1 MNTKFQLLKRA
12 TRFALVLLL
21 LSAAGMTK
29 AFAQKS
35 WTNVR
40 VSAIPPNGG
49 TVSGGG
55 YYYYGE
61 LVTISASAN
70 QGYTFKYW
78 KCNKCGHIVTYQA
91 SYSFIWGDGHHHYQG
106 LFGSDNGYYSFT
118 AYFSHIY
125 NITVSANPGNGGTV
139 TGGGTYNEGD
149 SCTLIA
155 SPNMGYHFVKWTKNG
170 SQVSTNPT
178 YSFTVTENASYV
190 AQFSSNSCSISATAN
205 PTEGGTVTGDG
216 IHNVGETCT
225 LTATPNEGYLFNN
238 WTENGMVVS
247 FNPSYSFTVFGDRT
261 LVANFVEA
269 GSGIL
274 NGVFSVSDSIQV
286 NFSQGNLQY
295 QAYTNTWRFALNQY
309 ECIGSDN
316 INISATY
323 DGWIDLFGWGTSGYN
338 HGAVCYQPWS
348 TSIQAND
355 YYAYGID
362 SYNLFDQTGQADW
375 GYNAISN
382 GGNQTG
388 QWRTLTRSEW
398 YYLFCTRATSSGMRF
413 AKACVNN
420 VNGVILLPDNW
431 VVSYFAL
438 NNPNQSNESYG
449 SNTITAAQWST
460 LEEYG
465 AVFLP
470 AAGIRKD
477 LTSIS
482 HFDARGYYW
491 ASTVASNNNVN
502 AYCFTPA
509 VDTIWFQNSWRRY
522 YGMSVRLVCPAS
534 DAYSINATANPAE
547 GGTVS
552 GVGNYNE
559 GSTCTLT
566 AMANEGYTFMNWTK
580 DGEVVSTLAVYNFT
594 VTEGGNYVA
603 NFGLNTY
610 DVTAMANPEQGG
622 TVQGSDVYNYGTTA
636 TLIATANTDYVF
648 VSWTENGT
656 TVSTENYYSFI
667 VTGNRTLVANFE
679 MALDNHY
686 EYDPFLY
693 PGNMTVTGII
703 QIEGVEQRSAALE
716 VGTFCN
722 GECRGAV
729 RPTFMPNVD
738 RYFVFLTIYGNN
750 GDEIS
755 FRLYDHVTGEESD
768 KLCESTLTFEVNA
781 IVGNA
786 LNPFIFN
793 FVDVN
798 TIQATNFNNGW
809 NWWSSYIEFDGSSL
823 QSLENNLG
831 TRGMMIKSQNDGY
844 ASYLDGFGWY
854 GSLSAIN
861 NESSYQIRTNEAC
874 TVEMTGFVANPAE
887 HPIELHTGWTWVG
900 YPVNVTM
907 GIADA
912 MSGIAPLNGDMLKS
926 QNNGYASYLE
936 GFGWYGSLNTLQ
948 PGMGLMYK
956 SNNGSTVTLVYPNNT
971 TRTDLKA
978 NQTTEGNHWQPNLN
992 AYADNMSVMAVVELD
1007 GIELQ
1012 GENYELA
1019 VFANGEVRGSARLLY
1034 VEPLNRYMA
1043 FLTVA
1048 GDEAAGLNFGLY
1060 DTETGAVETQC
1071 FASLPYE
1078 TNAIIG
1084 SFDEP
1089 YVVSFRS
1096 TTGMD
1101 EWAGSLQVFPNPVEH
1116 GRAVSLGF
1124 DGVETSKVT
1133 VEIINALGSVVE
1145 TLHATSLQRI
1155 TAPETAGVYTLK
1167 ITVEGKGTGYRKL
1180 VVR

>member
-40 VSAIPPNGG
+40 VSASPPNGG

-348 TSIQAND
+348 TSSDPSD
-355 YYAYGID
+355 YFAYGD
-362 SYNLFDQTGQADW
+362 SNCTLYDQTGRADW

-388 QWRTLTRSEW
+388 QWRTLTRPEW

-431 VVSYFAL
+431 DLSYYGLSSMNSVSA
-438 NNPNQSNESYG
+438 SYG

-460 LEEYG
+460 LEEHG

-470 AAGIRKD
+470 SAGIRQN

-482 HFDARGYYW
+482 QLDARGYYW
-491 ASTVASNNNVN
+491 ASNVVSNTN
-502 AYCFTPA
+502 ANACCFTPA

-522 YGMSVRLVCPAS
+522 YGMSVRLVCS
-534 DAYSINATANPAE
+534 VQDGSYTINATANPAE
-547 GGTVS
+547 GGTVT
-552 GVGNYNE
+552 GAGNYNF
-559 GSTCTLT
+559 GDTCTLVAT
-566 AMANEGYTFMNWTK
+566 PSAGYIFNNWTK
-580 DGEVVSTLAVYNFT
+580 NGAVVS
-594 VTEGGNYVA
+594 
-603 NFGLNTY
+603 LN
-610 DVTAMANPEQGG
+610 P
-622 TVQGSDVYNYGTTA
+622 S
-636 TLIATANTDYVF
+636 
-648 VSWTENGT
+648 
-656 TVSTENYYSFI
+656 YSFM
-667 VTGNRTLVANFE
+667 VFGDRTLVANFTVCHE
-679 MALDNHY
+679 YVDLGLPSGLLWATCNVGANIPEEYGDYFAWGETQPKDYYDWNTYHY
-686 EYDPFLY
+686 
-693 PGNMTVTGII
+693 
-703 QIEGVEQRSAALE
+703 
-716 VGTFCN
+716 CN
-722 GECRGAV
+722 GSENTLTKYCNDSDYGYNGFTDTLTVLLPEDDAARANWGAGWRMPTLEEWQELIDNTTSTWITQNGVNGRLFTAANGASLFLPASGYRLYGESYYAGTYGYSWSSSLTTDSPNFARDFNSTSVNTLMDRSRRRLGESVRAV
-729 RPTFMPNVD
+729 RESNTLVTVAATPNPAEGGTVSGSGV
-738 RYFVFLTIYGNN
+738 YAEGTV
-750 GDEIS
+750 
-755 FRLYDHVTGEESD
+755 
-768 KLCESTLTFEVNA
+768 CTLTATANTGYTFQNWTENGEVVSTETTYSF
-781 IVGNA
+781 IV
-786 LNPFIFN
+786 
-793 FVDVN
+793 
-798 TIQATNFNNGW
+798 
-809 NWWSSYIEFDGSSL
+809 S
-823 QSLENNLG
+823 
-831 TRGMMIKSQNDGY
+831 
-844 ASYLDGFGWY
+844 
-854 GSLSAIN
+854 
-861 NESSYQIRTNEAC
+861 ESVA
-874 TVEMTGFVANPAE
+874 FVANFAE
-887 HPIELHTGWTWVG
+887 KGINITQLLELVLELH
-900 YPVNVTM
+900 
-907 GIADA
+907 
-912 MSGIAPLNGDMLKS
+912 
-926 QNNGYASYLE
+926 
-936 GFGWYGSLNTLQ
+936 
-948 PGMGLMYK
+948 
-956 SNNGSTVTLVYPNNT
+956 
-971 TRTDLKA
+971 R
-978 NQTTEGNHWQPNLN
+978 
-992 AYADNMSVMAVVELD
+992 D
-1007 GIELQ
+1007 G
-1012 GENYELA
+1012 
-1019 VFANGEVRGSARLLY
+1019 R
-1034 VEPLNRYMA
+1034 
-1043 FLTVA
+1043 
-1048 GDEAAGLNFGLY
+1048 
-1060 DTETGAVETQC
+1060 
-1071 FASLPYE
+1071 
-1078 TNAIIG
+1078 
-1084 SFDEP
+1084 
-1089 YVVSFRS
+1089 
-1096 TTGMD
+1096 
-1101 EWAGSLQVFPNPVEH
+1101 H
-1116 GRAVSLGF
+1116 
-1124 DGVETSKVT
+1124 
-1133 VEIINALGSVVE
+1133 
-1145 TLHATSLQRI
+1145 QR
-1155 TAPETAGVYTLK
+1155 
-1167 ITVEGKGTGYRKL
+1167 
-1180 VVR
+1180 